1 MALGSGRV
9 TSPFS
14 DTYTIPRA
22 AGGPDLQPWSG
33 IVDRPFTTIV
43 VTGST
48 DGLGRAVALELAAP
62 GKRLILHGRD
72 PERGEEVRGRVVETG
87 AEAQFH
93 RADFASLAEVRSFA
107 ETIGREVETVD
118 LLINNA
124 GIGFGPPL
132 QRRQTSVDG
141 HELRLAVNYL
151 APYLLTELLRPV
163 ILARA
168 PSRIINVASAGQ
180 HAIDFS
186 NLMLTEG
193 YSGSRAYRQAKLA
206 MIMWTMELAAEL
218 GPQGVTVVSLHPA
231 TFMNTTMVRQAWGIP
246 MSSVAQ
252 GVKAVMNLVE
262 LDIPSELNGAYFNG
276 LNRASPHAQ
285 ALDAGVRRQL
295 MEKTRELVG
304 LDA

>member
-1 MALGSGRV
+1 MDHS
-9 TSPFS
+9 
-14 DTYTIPRA
+14 
-22 AGGPDLQPWSG
+22 
-33 IVDRPFTTIV
+33 FTTIV

-62 GKRLILHGRD
+62 GRRLILHGRD
-72 PERGEEVRGRVVETG
+72 LERGEEVRRGAVEKG
-87 AEAQFH
+87 AQAQFH
-93 RADFASLAEVRSFA
+93 RADFASLAEVRALA
-107 ETIGREVETVD
+107 ETIGREVDRVD

-141 HELRLAVNYL
+141 LELRLAVNYL
-151 APYLLTELLRPV
+151 APYLLTELLRPL
-163 ILARA
+163 ILARP
-168 PSRIINVASAGQ
+168 PSRVINVASAGQ
-180 HAIDFS
+180 HPIDFS

-231 TFMNTTMVRQAWGIP
+231 PFMNTTMVRQAWGVP

-252 GVKAVMNLVE
+252 GVAAVMNLVE
-262 LDIPSELNGAYFNG
+262 MDIPPELNGAYFNG
-276 LNRASPHAQ
+276 LSRASPHAQ
-285 ALDAGVRRQL
+285 AQDVEVRRQL
-295 MEKTRELVG
+295 VEMTRKLVG
-304 LDA
+304 LDAEVGAVTRTWTPGSSSA

>member
-1 MALGSGRV
+1 M
-9 TSPFS
+9 
-14 DTYTIPRA
+14 DH
-22 AGGPDLQPWSG
+22 
-33 IVDRPFTTIV
+33 PFTTII

-62 GKRLILHGRD
+62 GKRLILHGRN
-72 PERGEEVRGRVVETG
+72 PERGEEVRRGAMKKG

-93 RADFASLAEVRSFA
+93 RADFASLAEVRTLA
-107 ETIGREVETVD
+107 ETVGREVETVD

-151 APYLLTELLRPV
+151 APYLLTERLRPM
-163 ILARA
+163 ILAGA

-180 HAIDFS
+180 HPIDFS
-186 NLMLTEG
+186 NLMLTDG

-218 GPQGVTVVSLHPA
+218 GPQGVTAVSLHPA
-231 TFMNTTMVRQAWGIP
+231 TFMNTTMVRQAWGVP

-252 GVKAVMNLVE
+252 GVAAVMNLVE
-262 LDIPSELNGAYFNG
+262 MGIRPELNGAYFNG
-276 LNRASPHAQ
+276 LTRASPHAQ
-285 ALDAGVRRQL
+285 AHDAAVRRQL
-295 MEKTRELVG
+295 MERTGELVG
-304 LDA
+304 HDV